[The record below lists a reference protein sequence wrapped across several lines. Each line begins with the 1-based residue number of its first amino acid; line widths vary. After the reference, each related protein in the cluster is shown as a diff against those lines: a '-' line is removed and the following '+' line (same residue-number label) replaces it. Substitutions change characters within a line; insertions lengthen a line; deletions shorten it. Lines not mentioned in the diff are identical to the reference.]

1 MPGAGESPPL
11 ESERPGV
18 RRALV
23 LSGGGARGAYEAGVL
38 DFVLGRLPRRLGYV
52 PRFQIYSG
60 TSVGAVNVCHL
71 AAHADDPAAGAAA
84 LRRLWREL
92 SFGSVYRFN
101 LRSASS
107 FLGALFGFASG
118 RPVAQTGSSRIHGL
132 LDTSPLESL
141 VVGKIPWRRLR
152 RNLHRG
158 LVDTLCVATTEIATG
173 RSVVFVGN
181 RKGDIPTWTRDEM
194 HVASPARLGPQH
206 ALASAAIPFLFPAVR
221 LGQTYYCDGGLRQ
234 QAPLA
239 PALRLGANRV
249 LVVGLRHRRFRP
261 LDDHVSGQRLE
272 QFRSA
277 GFLLG
282 KLLNSLL
289 SDRLEYDLDHMR
301 VINRMLRE
309 GLEVHGDASG
319 ERIGQSVAHERG
331 LAFRIVEDCFIR
343 PSQDIGELAAEHVR
357 RLLRQPKGSPMGRW
371 VFRFLNRGAP
381 RDEADLMSYLIFDGE
396 YAEDL
401 LELGRSDAAA
411 MEEDLLRF
419 FSE

>member
-1 MPGAGESPPL
+1 MAGSRESPPL

-38 DFVLGRLPRRLGYV
+38 DYVLGQLPRRLGHV
-52 PRFQIYSG
+52 PRFDIYSG
-60 TSVGAVNVCHL
+60 TSVGAVNACHM

-84 LRRLWREL
+84 LQSLWREL
-92 SFGSVYRFN
+92 SFGNVYRFD
-101 LRSASS
+101 LRAASS
-107 FLGALFGFASG
+107 FLWALFGFASG
-118 RPVAQTGSSRIHGL
+118 RPVTETAGSRIHGL

-141 VVGKIPWRRLR
+141 VVGRIPWRRLR

-181 RKGDIPTWTRDEM
+181 RKGDVPTWTRDEM
-194 HVASPARLGPQH
+194 HVAHPARLGPQH

-221 LGQTYYCDGGLRQ
+221 LGETYYCDGGLRQ

-249 LVVGLRHRRFRP
+249 LVVGLRQRRFRP
-261 LDDHVSGQRLE
+261 LDDRVSGQRLE

-309 GLEVHGDASG
+309 GLEVHEDGH
-319 ERIGQSVAHERG
+319 RIGESVARERG
-331 LAFRIVEDCFIR
+331 LGFRIVEDCFVR
-343 PSQDIGELAAEHVR
+343 PSQDIGAIASEHVR
-357 RLLRQPKGSPMGRW
+357 RLLRKPGRATMGRW
-371 VFRFLNRGAP
+371 IFRFLNRGAP
-381 RDEADLMSYLIFDGE
+381 QDEADLMSYLMFDGE
-396 YAEDL
+396 YASEL
-401 LELGRSDAAA
+401 VELGRSDAAA
-411 MEEDLLRF
+411 MEEELLRF